1 MTAHQRVVR
10 VRRNYN
16 KWVANQ
22 TLEDYALRF
31 TAKSAR
37 KWSSLRVANTAIGAI
52 SFLALEAIGGAI
64 TVNYGVA
71 NAVSAILVVGGLIF
85 LTGLPIAYY
94 AATYGVDID
103 LLTRGAGF
111 GYIGST
117 VTSLIYASF
126 TFLFFA
132 IEAAIMSLALELWFG
147 LPLFAGYVV
156 SSVVVI
162 PLVTHGITFI
172 SRLQL
177 WTQPIW
183 IILHVLPF
191 AAIAIFDAS
200 SFEGW
205 AHYGGR
211 AGEDGLSPNLVL
223 FGAASTVVFS
233 LIAQIGEQVDFLRFL
248 PAEPHPTVPSRRSV
262 TACGTAPLLPLPAC
276 GERVGV
282 RGRLRK
288 LRLAT
293 HGLWRGPLTRNLRE
307 ERANSDLSPQAGR
320 GKGLA
325 WWTAYL
331 AAGPGWIIPGLL
343 KLLAGSFLAY
353 LAIRHLVP
361 VDKATEPTQMY
372 LVAFGNVFSSPQV
385 ALAFTCTFVIIS
397 QVKINVTNAYAG
409 SIAWSNFFSR
419 LTHSHP
425 GRVVWLVFNVAIALL
440 LMELGVFKALEH
452 ILGLYSLVAVAW
464 VGALVADLVVNKPLG
479 LSPPFIEFK
488 RAHLYDVNPVGVGA
502 MILATITGI
511 VAYAG
516 VFGTIMQALAS
527 FVALGVAFITAPA
540 IAAATRGK
548 FYLARTP
555 RKLPDGQSMV
565 RCCICEHPFEA
576 EDMAQCPAYS
586 GPICSLCCSLE
597 TRCRD
602 ACKPDARIS
611 RQVGAVVDRTLP
623 AWAVKLLNNDV
634 SQYVGVLSLFAAII
648 GSVLAFV
655 YFQVSFESDLQR
667 QLLRSTLWTVFFILG
682 IIAGI
687 AAWLFVLVHE
697 SRRVAEEESRRQ
709 TELLMQEIEA
719 HKRTDIKLQQ
729 AKEKAEAASKAKS
742 RYVEG
747 LSHELRTPLN
757 AVAGYAQILERDPE
771 IPVRRLDAIRI
782 VRRNAEYLS
791 GLIDGLLDI
800 SKIEAGRFHLNRN
813 EVRLREFLL
822 QLVDMFRL
830 QASAKGIEF
839 KFSASDKLPPS
850 VYTDENRLR
859 QILINLLS
867 NAIKFTDAGHVTMRV
882 DYRNQVARF
891 EVEDTGIGIDPD
903 DLNRIFQ
910 PFERAQH
917 GPVNARTGTGLG
929 LTITRMLAETMGGEI
944 TVKSEIGRGS
954 RFQVKL
960 MLAEVARPRNAPPLE
975 HRVCGYDGP
984 RQTVL
989 VVDDDGVHRDL
1000 VRELLE
1006 PLGFNVMAAASG
1018 AACLALVA
1026 ERPPNLIL
1034 LDISMPDMDGWA
1046 VARALRQMPRERPA
1060 IIMLSAIAMEEERAA
1075 EPDRFF
1081 DDYMIKPIDLRQ
1093 MLEKFHTLLDIE
1105 WTARDEIA
1113 KEPSAP
1119 APPAPAKS
1127 LTSLTKSL
1135 APDAIDALIRLGQ
1148 IGHFRGISATLDEIE
1163 AASPECAACVAEL
1176 RAIANSFNLTR
1187 FLTVLDAQRRT

>member
-1 MTAHQRVVR
+1 MTAHQRIVR

-37 KWSSLRVANTAIGAI
+37 RWSSLRVANTAIGAI

-64 TVNYGVA
+64 TVNYGFT
-71 NAVSAILVVGGLIF
+71 NAASAIVVVGGLIF

-147 LPLFAGYVV
+147 LPLFIGYIV
-156 SSVVVI
+156 SSAVVI

-183 IILHVLPF
+183 VILHVLPF
-191 AAIAIFDAS
+191 AAIAIYDPG
-200 SFEGW
+200 SFQEW
-205 AHYGGR
+205 THYGGR
-211 AGEDGLSPNLVL
+211 AEAEGLSFNLVL

-248 PAEPHPTVPSRRSV
+248 PPRS
-262 TACGTAPLLPLPAC
+262 
-276 GERVGV
+276 
-282 RGRLRK
+282 
-288 LRLAT
+288 
-293 HGLWRGPLTRNLRE
+293 
-307 ERANSDLSPQAGR
+307 AGR
-320 GKGLA
+320 STA
-325 WWTAYL
+325 WWAAYL

-353 LAIRHLVP
+353 LAVRHLVP
-361 VDKATEPTQMY
+361 IDKTAEPTQMY
-372 LVAFGNVFSSPQV
+372 LVAFENVFSSPQI

-397 QVKINVTNAYAG
+397 QIKINVTNAYAG

-440 LMELGVFKALEH
+440 LMELGIFKALEH
-452 ILGLYSLVAVAW
+452 ILGLYSIVAVAW

-488 RAHLYDVNPVGVGA
+488 RAHLYDINPVGVGS
-502 MILATITGI
+502 MILATAMGI
-511 VAYAG
+511 AAYAG
-516 VFGTIMQALAS
+516 VFGTVTQALSS
-527 FVALGVAFITAPA
+527 FVALGVAFVTAPA

-555 RKLPDGQSMV
+555 RKLPDGQTTV
-565 RCCICEHPFEA
+565 RCCICEHFFEP

-602 ACKPDARIS
+602 CCKPQARIS
-611 RQVGAVVDRTLP
+611 NQIGSIVDRSLP
-623 AWAVKLLNNDV
+623 AWVVKSLNTDI
-634 SQYVGVLSLFAAII
+634 SQYLGVLLLFAAII
-648 GSVLAFV
+648 GSVLTFV
-655 YFQVSFESDLQR
+655 YFQVSFESDVQKE
-667 QLLRSTLWTVFFILG
+667 LLRSTLWTVFFILV

-697 SRRVAEEESRRQ
+697 SRRVAEEETRRQ

-719 HKRTDIKLQQ
+719 HKRTDAKLQQ

-742 RYVEG
+742 RYVVG

-757 AVAGYAQILERDPE
+757 AIVGYAQILERDPA
-771 IPVRRLDAIRI
+771 IPVHRLDAIRV

-813 EVRLREFLL
+813 EVRPREFLD

-830 QASAKGIEF
+830 QADAKGIEF
-839 KFSASDKLPPS
+839 KFSASEKLPPS
-850 VYTDENRLR
+850 IYTDENRLR

-867 NAIKFTDAGHVTMRV
+867 NAIKFTDVGHVAMRV
-882 DYRNQVARF
+882 DYRNQVARI
-891 EVEDTGIGIDPD
+891 EVEDTGIGIHPHDFE
-903 DLNRIFQ
+903 RIFQ

-917 GPVNARTGTGLG
+917 GPVNAKTGTGLG
-929 LTITRMLAETMGGEI
+929 LTITKMLAETMGGEI
-944 TVKSEIGRGS
+944 TVRSQFGGGS
-954 RFQVKL
+954 LFQVKL

-975 HRVCGYDGP
+975 HRVRGYDGP
-984 RQTVL
+984 RQTIL
-989 VVDDDGVHRDL
+989 VVDDDQVHRDL
-1000 VRELLE
+1000 VCELLE
-1006 PLGFNVMAAASG
+1006 PLGFNVVTAADG
-1018 AACLALVA
+1018 ATCLALVS
-1026 ERPPNLIL
+1026 ERRPNLIL
-1034 LDISMPDMDGWA
+1034 LDISMPDMDGWT
-1046 VARALRQMPRERPA
+1046 VARQLRQTLRERPA
-1060 IIMLSAIAMEEERAA
+1060 IIVLSAIAMEEERAA
-1075 EPDRFF
+1075 EPRRLY

-1105 WTARDEIA
+1105 WTTRHEIA
-1113 KEPSAP
+1113 AP
-1119 APPAPAKS
+1119 APAPAK
-1127 LTSLTKSL
+1127 TL
-1135 APDAIDALIRLGQ
+1135 ALDAINALIQLGQ
-1148 IGHFRGISATLDEIE
+1148 IGHFRGISVTVDEIE
-1163 AASPECAACVAEL
+1163 AVSPDYAASVAEL
-1176 RAIANSFNLTR
+1176 RGIANSFNLSR
-1187 FLTVLDAQRRT
+1187 FLTVLEAQRRTHAP